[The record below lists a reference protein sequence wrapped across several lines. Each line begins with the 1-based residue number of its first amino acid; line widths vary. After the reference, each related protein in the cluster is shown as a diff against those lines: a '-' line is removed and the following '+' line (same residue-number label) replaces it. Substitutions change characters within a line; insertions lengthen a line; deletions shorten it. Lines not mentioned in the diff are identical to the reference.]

1 MKNLVV
7 CLLIISSVGCGTLA
21 EPTTNA
27 ASERS
32 NLTDDDVN
40 RIIVHTM
47 QQIRADLIKL
57 KTEFPQLSAIE
68 SAGVSSNRFQYSKG
82 WVSESKIKGLA
93 FDKEGGDIAVWI
105 KYPAKS
111 GDIEQLAGSPFMRI
125 GNGKYLMWW
134 MLVRAEKTDQANKFR
149 AEVEKVISINISKL
163 LDSLGY
169 KPNDYTLR
177 LPDK

>member
-7 CLLIISSVGCGTLA
+7 CLLIISSVGCGAFA
-21 EPTTNA
+21 ESTTNA
-27 ASERS
+27 ASERG
-32 NLTDDDVN
+32 NLTDDDAN
-40 RIIVHTM
+40 RIILHTM
-47 QQIRADLIKL
+47 QQIKADLIKL
-57 KTEFPQLSAIE
+57 KTEFPQLSAID
-68 SAGVSSNRFQYSKG
+68 SAGVSSNRFQYSTGWESHSKTKG
-82 WVSESKIKGLA
+82 VVFNK
-93 FDKEGGDIAVWI
+93 DGGDIAVWT

-111 GDIEQLAGSPFMRI
+111 GDIEQLEGSPFMRI

-134 MLVRAEKTDQANKFR
+134 MLVRAEKTDQANRFR
-149 AEVEKVISINISKL
+149 AKVEKIISINISKM